1 MKWKY
6 INKEEEKER
15 EEQASPQQYFIS
27 ASGSSSGSVTKA
39 VENNLYFYGDV
50 TESNALELNAALF
63 ELDKKLSVSNVFL
76 DIRPIINLRIN
87 SFGGSLFAGLA
98 TVDVIRSLNSEVHSY
113 IEGAAASAATIRSV
127 ACDKRYIGKYS
138 KMLIHQLSS
147 GTYGKYN
154 ELEDDMENNKHLMAT
169 IKEIYK
175 EYTRV
180 PMKKLDEILKH
191 DLWFDSQTSLKLGL
205 VDDIV

>member
-63 ELDKKLSVSNVFL
+63 ELDKKLYVSNVFL

-113 IEGAAASAATIRSV
+113 IEGAAASAATIISV